1 MMSANQV
8 KTRLPYRLRKQ
19 FLSFTELSLLSILLC
34 EPNSMKPAF
43 GVDLVKPISREETRS
58 ADQFIEDLF
67 ISAGLPLVHVPA
79 SEKYELADLL
89 H

>member
-1 MMSANQV
+1 
-8 KTRLPYRLRKQ
+8 
-19 FLSFTELSLLSILLC
+19 
-34 EPNSMKPAF
+34 MKPAF